1 MTIANDGGGEKCME
15 SRCGILCGKCE
26 WQKNGKCKG
35 CVNIDNPF
43 WGACPVKSCCEGRGL
58 EHCGECSE
66 FPCTRLEE
74 FAYDENQGDCG
85 VRLDQCK
92 IWSAVRQMRYVWL
105 DDYLM
110 KKPGVTKLP
119 PQWNWIRYA
128 IGGKMFAAVCLSG
141 KNEPKYITLKLE
153 PEEGSFLRGQYDD
166 IIPGYYMNKQH
177 WNSVNPNGKIEDDLL
192 KDLLDKSYN
201 LVLGGFSRKKQSEIL
216 ESAGEADGI

>member
-1 MTIANDGGGEKCME
+1 MVG
-15 SRCGILCGKCE
+15 
-26 WQKNGKCKG
+26 CKTDAV
-35 CVNIDNPF
+35 CLV
-43 WGACPVKSCCEGRGL
+43 GRL
-58 EHCGECSE
+58 
-66 FPCTRLEE
+66 P
-74 FAYDENQGDCG
+74 DE
-85 VRLDQCK
+85 
-92 IWSAVRQMRYVWL
+92 
-105 DDYLM
+105 
-110 KKPGVTKLP
+110 KPGVTKLP

-153 PEEGSFLRGQYDD
+153 PEEGSLLRGQYDD